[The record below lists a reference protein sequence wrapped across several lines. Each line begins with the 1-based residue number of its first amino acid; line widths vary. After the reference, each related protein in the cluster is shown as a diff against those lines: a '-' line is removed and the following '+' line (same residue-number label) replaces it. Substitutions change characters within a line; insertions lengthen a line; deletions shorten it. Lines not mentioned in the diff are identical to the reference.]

1 MTLVV
6 ILTMKISIITP
17 AFGQLNWLRMCI
29 ASVADQ
35 VGTQYE
41 SAKVNGGKV
50 WMAESKIDGADEEAE
65 GKSKVERRTSM
76 ARGVDSEGSQVS
88 GFKFACPAVASH
100 PLRVVHVPESKSR
113 WFGGQPSI
121 GFTREVN
128 PYPSKSLRFLV

>member
-1 MTLVV
+1 VTLVV

-50 WMAESKIDGADEEAE
+50 GMAESKVDG
-65 GKSKVERRTSM
+65 RTSTDAGKDVTLSPICNLLL
-76 ARGVDSEGSQVS
+76 ARLWRSSNG
-88 GFKFACPAVASH
+88 
-100 PLRVVHVPESKSR
+100 LRH
-113 WFGGQPSI
+113 
-121 GFTREVN
+121 
-128 PYPSKSLRFLV
+128 